1 MIQVSIIIVN
11 YNTAHWVRRCV
22 ESIKEYTLD
31 ICFEIIVVDN
41 LSKNRDIE
49 SAIAQFPEIIFLQ
62 SSSNI
67 GFGAACN
74 MAEKNAKG
82 DFLFFLN
89 PDTEL
94 QNNALKYFVE
104 FWKTHQQQL
113 SIACLGA
120 MLQNENGAQ
129 QHSFGSFPQMTA
141 LISAKIKSST
151 RKFFNQT
158 IQSATFPS
166 FQNYLKVDYITGA
179 DLFIS
184 KENFVRFNGFDKG
197 FFMYFEETDLQKRM
211 SENGLY
217 SYIIE
222 GPKMMH
228 FQGASTEGDLPKLR
242 VLYFKSLLFYFKKHS
257 TRFSYFLFSISW
269 HLLDIKTFFQKIL
282 LTFKMRQQ

>member
-11 YNTAHWVRRCV
+11 YNTAHWVRRCIG
-22 ESIKEYTLD
+22 SIREQTRD
-31 ICFEIIVVDN
+31 IYFEIIVVDN
-41 LSKNRDIE
+41 QSKNRDIE
-49 SAIAQFPEIIFLQ
+49 TTIAQFPELIFIQ
-62 SSSNI
+62 SGSNN

-74 MAEKNAKG
+74 MAAKNAKG

-104 FWKTHQQQL
+104 FWKIHQQKL
-113 SIACLGA
+113 PIACLGA
-120 MLQNENGAQ
+120 MLQKENGEQ
-129 QHSFGSFPQMTA
+129 QHSFGSFPQMTN

-166 FQNYLKVDYITGA
+166 FQDYLKVDYITGA
-179 DLFIS
+179 NLFIS
-184 KENFVRFNGFDKG
+184 KENFERFNGFDNG

-211 SENGLY
+211 SDNGLY

-242 VLYFKSLLFYFKKHS
+242 VLYFNSLLFYFKKHS
-257 TRFSYFLFSISW
+257 ARFSYFQFSISW

-282 LTFKMRQQ
+282 LTFNMRQQ